1 MLRKFSTSRT
11 LSDNIK
17 LGGLTAFTAGTI
29 NIASLLIFFNFTS
42 NITGHYAILASEI
55 SKGNIEQI
63 AIVSLWILLFFLG
76 NFVSNFIVINITK
89 YSQYLAHALPLIL
102 QIICLMIVGFYG
114 NNFYEGGQLETEY
127 LVAVMLFATGLQ
139 NGLTASISNFAIK
152 TTHLTGTTTDLG
164 ILFSMFT
171 QKKYRKNKALVGRA
185 KVLIAIVFSYILGAV
200 FSGITYYHLKFNVFY
215 IISCCLLLVIFYDF
229 YKIHVRHFNTN
240 YRYHRIYKK
249 TNPIIVLLIRI
260 QERKTTQTSY

>member
-76 NFVSNFIVINITK
+76 N
-89 YSQYLAHALPLIL
+89 
-102 QIICLMIVGFYG
+102 
-114 NNFYEGGQLETEY
+114 
-127 LVAVMLFATGLQ
+127 
-139 NGLTASISNFAIK
+139 
-152 TTHLTGTTTDLG
+152 
-164 ILFSMFT
+164 
-171 QKKYRKNKALVGRA
+171 
-185 KVLIAIVFSYILGAV
+185 
-200 FSGITYYHLKFNVFY
+200 
-215 IISCCLLLVIFYDF
+215 
-229 YKIHVRHFNTN
+229 
-240 YRYHRIYKK
+240 
-249 TNPIIVLLIRI
+249 
-260 QERKTTQTSY
+260 